1 MLANRVEGTY
11 KPFDQSK
18 LPRDNYE
25 RIYATHSPV
34 EENLG
39 YVKFDI
45 RSPAQSHMSTVA
57 YLERT
62 LEFQLECDPP
72 GAAHH
77 IPVGPLFEI
86 GGRKVFDTLTNKL
99 NVRINSPGFA
109 LQNVMQRFTTSFSET
124 TVTDEPVKW
133 LPHYT
138 HFFPKTLEPLVSN
151 SGRAFLSDRNMT
163 TAGHDQLNTNN
174 MRRTMCLKCFDPG
187 T

>member
-39 YVKFDI
+39 YAKFDI

-62 LEFQLECDPP
+62 LEFRLELRQRYVLPKVWRPMAFDDEADGDLLLATTPR
-72 GAAHH
+72 G
-77 IPVGPLFEI
+77 PVMM
-86 GGRKVFDTLTNKL
+86 
-99 NVRINSPGFA
+99 INSPGFA
-109 LQNVMQRFTTSFSET
+109 LQNCMKRSTMIFQDC
-124 TVTDEPVKW
+124 TVTDKPSEW
-133 LPHYT
+133 LPMYSHLYQKSLRS
-138 HFFPKTLEPLVSN
+138 HIR
-151 SGRAFLSDRNMT
+151 GSDRL
-163 TAGHDQLNTNN
+163 QFEI
-174 MRRTMCLKCFDPG
+174 KCII
-187 T
+187 